1 MLYSV
6 DVETFEINFWD
17 EIYGCVKY
25 IGIPYD
31 TVMAMPVQDRKVWI
45 QKHNI
50 EANRNDAPPDAV
62 SQGKGNISGEMLN
75 GFAKREQQNKGN

>member
-1 MLYSV
+1 MLYTV
-6 DVETFEINFWD
+6 DVTAFELSFWD

-31 TVMAMPVQDRKVWI
+31 TVMSMPVQDRKVWI

-50 EANRNDAPPDAV
+50 EAKKTSGPPENARMGEG
-62 SQGKGNISGEMLN
+62 SISGEMIN
-75 GFAKREQQNKGN
+75 GFAKNEQMNEKQ